1 MTVIQTEKRSTR
13 WIRRLVIVVVL
24 AIAAALAWRWF
35 RNTYKINRE
44 TDVTVTIIGFSERY
58 TPEEIREHVLKHW
71 YDEYSILVK
80 FIYRYREVETLPF
93 LEKISIEVGEGN
105 KIKITAYEKPPIAC
119 LYDMGF
125 YLYFN
130 RDGEIVS
137 SRKSNVEELPVVTGL
152 EYTNLS
158 LYQKFE
164 TQDDKLFDIIL
175 GIVFQLQKYELKIDE
190 IRFAKDEAVTLI
202 MDGNEYRLGVRQA
215 YDVQIA
221 MIPDV
226 ALSLSQRNARMNR
239 VAHYDIN
246 MEHVFDSDDEFYAKE
261 LGAEPTPTPPESG
274 DASK

>member
-24 AIAAALAWRWF
+24 AVIAALAWRWF
-35 RNTYKINRE
+35 RDTYRINRE

-58 TPEEIREHVLKHW
+58 TEEEIRDHVLSHW
-71 YDEYSILVK
+71 YDEYSVLVK
-80 FIYRYREVETLPF
+80 FIYRYRKVETLPF
-93 LEKISIEVGEGN
+93 LEKIDIEVGEGN

-152 EYTNLS
+152 EYTNLT
-158 LYQKFE
+158 LYQKFA
-164 TQDDKLFDIIL
+164 TQDDKLFDVIL

-202 MDGNEYRLGVRQA
+202 MSGMSTGSA
-215 YDVQIA
+215 F
-221 MIPDV
+221 
-226 ALSLSQRNARMNR
+226 AR
-239 VAHYDIN
+239 
-246 MEHVFDSDDEFYAKE
+246 
-261 LGAEPTPTPPESG
+261 PTTCRSR
-274 DASK
+274 

>member
-24 AIAAALAWRWF
+24 AVIAALAWRWF
-35 RNTYKINRE
+35 RDTYRINRE

-58 TPEEIREHVLKHW
+58 TEEEIRDHVLSHW
-71 YDEYSILVK
+71 YDEYSVLVK
-80 FIYRYREVETLPF
+80 FIYRYRKVETLPF
-93 LEKISIEVGEGN
+93 LEKIDIEVGEGN

-119 LYDMGF
+119 RYDMGF

-152 EYTNLS
+152 EYTNLT
-158 LYQKFE
+158 LYQKFA
-164 TQDDKLFDIIL
+164 TQDDKLFDVIL

-202 MDGNEYRLGVRQA
+202 MSGNEYRLGVRQA

-226 ALSLSQRNARMNR
+226 AESLAKRNTEMGKTIR
-239 VAHYDIN
+239 YDVN

-261 LGAEPTPTPPESG
+261 LGEEPTPTPPADG

>member
-13 WIRRLVIVVVL
+13 WIRRLVIVVIL
-24 AIAAALAWRWF
+24 AVIAALAWRWF
-35 RNTYKINRE
+35 RDTYWINRE

-58 TPEEIREHVLKHW
+58 TEEEIRDHVLSHW
-71 YDEYSILVK
+71 YDEYSVLVK
-80 FIYRYREVETLPF
+80 FIYRYRKVETLPF
-93 LEKISIEVGEGN
+93 LEKIDIEVGEGN

-152 EYTNLS
+152 EYTNLT
-158 LYQKFE
+158 LYQKFA
-164 TQDDKLFDIIL
+164 TQDDKLFDVIL

-202 MDGNEYRLGVRQA
+202 MSGNEYRLGVRQA

-226 ALSLSQRNARMNR
+226 AESLAKRNTEMGKTIR
-239 VAHYDIN
+239 YDVN

-261 LGAEPTPTPPESG
+261 LGEEPTPTPPADG